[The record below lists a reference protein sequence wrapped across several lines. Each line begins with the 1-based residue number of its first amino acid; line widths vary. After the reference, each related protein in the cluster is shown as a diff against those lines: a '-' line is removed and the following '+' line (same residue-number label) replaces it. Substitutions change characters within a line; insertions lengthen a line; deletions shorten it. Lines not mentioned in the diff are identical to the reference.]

1 MKLASVILDI
11 PTQALD
17 APYTYSVPEAPA
29 EAGGYDVEV
38 GGAVL
43 VPFGPRQAV
52 GFIIGIEE
60 RAEGDWPA
68 GLDPAKLK
76 GIVRAV
82 SRPYFDE
89 EGAACAQWLSER
101 YIAPLSSCVRLFT
114 PPGGVPRMVRAQG
127 GYWRLEEP
135 TVGEVDDRWVVPG
148 PALADFEPRKNAMK
162 QASIA
167 AALERGELRVG
178 IAYTRGRA
186 ILPGILEAFAGVY
199 PNVRVILTEE
209 RNHTLQN
216 LLHEGRVDLAIA
228 RFQKPL
234 PGIEVQPFYTE
245 DTVLLVSRQLLQAC
259 GIDLAAHRAEIERG
273 DLRALRG
280 CPFVSGSAEDITGSL
295 ERDAFRRAGFVP
307 EVRAESSN
315 VETLLE
321 LCARGVGAC
330 FCPENLARLL
340 LAAQP
345 HGRLEMLR
353 MPDTMAYPIS
363 FGYAKRAYPWSVL
376 ADFIRIARAQYP
388 QPT

>member
-1 MKLASVILDI
+1 MNFSSFD
-11 PTQALD
+11 
-17 APYTYSVPEAPA
+17 
-29 EAGGYDVEV
+29 
-38 GGAVL
+38 
-43 VPFGPRQAV
+43 
-52 GFIIGIEE
+52 
-60 RAEGDWPA
+60 
-68 GLDPAKLK
+68 
-76 GIVRAV
+76 
-82 SRPYFDE
+82 YF
-89 EGAACAQWLSER
+89 L
-101 YIAPLSSCVRLFT
+101 
-114 PPGGVPRMVRAQG
+114 
-127 GYWRLEEP
+127 
-135 TVGEVDDRWVVPG
+135 
-148 PALADFEPRKNAMK
+148 ALARERSYTRAADVLHITQQSLSA
-162 QASIA
+162 AIA
-167 AALERGELRVG
+167 ALKRELGCPLVVRRTPLELTYAGRVFLQYAERFHQTRDEMQRTFCDIAENQRGELRVG

-186 ILPGILEAFAGVY
+186 ILLGILEAFAGVY

-245 DTVLLVSRQLLQAC
+245 DTVLLVSRQLLQTC
-259 GIDLAAHRAEIERG
+259 GIDLAAHRTEIERG
-273 DLRALRG
+273 DLRSLRG

-321 LCARGVGAC
+321 LCARSVGAC

-340 LAAQP
+340 LAAHP

-388 QPT
+388 QPA

>member
-1 MKLASVILDI
+1 MNFSSFD
-11 PTQALD
+11 
-17 APYTYSVPEAPA
+17 
-29 EAGGYDVEV
+29 
-38 GGAVL
+38 
-43 VPFGPRQAV
+43 
-52 GFIIGIEE
+52 
-60 RAEGDWPA
+60 
-68 GLDPAKLK
+68 
-76 GIVRAV
+76 
-82 SRPYFDE
+82 YF
-89 EGAACAQWLSER
+89 L
-101 YIAPLSSCVRLFT
+101 
-114 PPGGVPRMVRAQG
+114 
-127 GYWRLEEP
+127 
-135 TVGEVDDRWVVPG
+135 
-148 PALADFEPRKNAMK
+148 ALARERSYTRAADVLHITQQSLSA
-162 QASIA
+162 AI
-167 AALERGELRVG
+167 AALERELGCPLVVRRTPLELTYAGRVFLQYAERFHQTRDEMQRTFCDIAENQRGELRVG

-245 DTVLLVSRQLLQAC
+245 DTVLLVSRQLLQTC
-259 GIDLAAHRAEIERG
+259 GIDLAAHRTEIARG
-273 DLRALRG
+273 DLRSLRG

>member
-1 MKLASVILDI
+1 MNFSSFD
-11 PTQALD
+11 
-17 APYTYSVPEAPA
+17 
-29 EAGGYDVEV
+29 
-38 GGAVL
+38 
-43 VPFGPRQAV
+43 
-52 GFIIGIEE
+52 
-60 RAEGDWPA
+60 
-68 GLDPAKLK
+68 
-76 GIVRAV
+76 
-82 SRPYFDE
+82 YF
-89 EGAACAQWLSER
+89 L
-101 YIAPLSSCVRLFT
+101 
-114 PPGGVPRMVRAQG
+114 
-127 GYWRLEEP
+127 
-135 TVGEVDDRWVVPG
+135 
-148 PALADFEPRKNAMK
+148 ALARERSYTRAADVLHITQQSLSA
-162 QASIA
+162 AI
-167 AALERGELRVG
+167 AALERELGCPLVVRRTPLELTYTGRVFLQYAERFHQTRDEMQHTFCDIAENQRGELHVG

-245 DTVLLVSRQLLQAC
+245 DTVLLVSRQLLQTC
-259 GIDLAAHRAEIERG
+259 GIDLAAHRTEIERG
-273 DLRALRG
+273 DLRSLRG

-330 FCPENLARLL
+330 FYPENLARLL

-363 FGYAKRAYPWSVL
+363 FGYTKRAYPWSVL

>member
-1 MKLASVILDI
+1 
-11 PTQALD
+11 
-17 APYTYSVPEAPA
+17 
-29 EAGGYDVEV
+29 
-38 GGAVL
+38 
-43 VPFGPRQAV
+43 
-52 GFIIGIEE
+52 
-60 RAEGDWPA
+60 
-68 GLDPAKLK
+68 
-76 GIVRAV
+76 
-82 SRPYFDE
+82 
-89 EGAACAQWLSER
+89 
-101 YIAPLSSCVRLFT
+101 
-114 PPGGVPRMVRAQG
+114 MVR
-127 GYWRLEEP
+127 RTPLELTYAGRVFLQYAERFHQ
-135 TVGEVDDRWVVPG
+135 TCDEMQRTFCD
-148 PALADFEPRKNAMK
+148 
-162 QASIA
+162 IA
-167 AALERGELRVG
+167 ENQRGELRVG

-245 DTVLLVSRQLLQAC
+245 DTVLLVSRQLLQTC
-259 GIDLAAHRAEIERG
+259 GIDLAAHRTEIERG
-273 DLRALRG
+273 DLRSLRG

-353 MPDTMAYPIS
+353 MPDMMAYPIS
-363 FGYAKRAYPWSVL
+363 FGYAKRAYSWSVL

-388 QPT
+388 QPA

>member
-1 MKLASVILDI
+1 MNFSSFD
-11 PTQALD
+11 
-17 APYTYSVPEAPA
+17 
-29 EAGGYDVEV
+29 
-38 GGAVL
+38 
-43 VPFGPRQAV
+43 
-52 GFIIGIEE
+52 
-60 RAEGDWPA
+60 
-68 GLDPAKLK
+68 
-76 GIVRAV
+76 
-82 SRPYFDE
+82 YF
-89 EGAACAQWLSER
+89 L
-101 YIAPLSSCVRLFT
+101 
-114 PPGGVPRMVRAQG
+114 
-127 GYWRLEEP
+127 
-135 TVGEVDDRWVVPG
+135 
-148 PALADFEPRKNAMK
+148 ALARERSYTRAADALHIT
-162 QASIA
+162 QQSLSAAI
-167 AALERGELRVG
+167 AALERELGCPLVVRRTPLELTYAGRVFLQYAERFHQTRDEMQRTFCDIAENQRGELHVG

-245 DTVLLVSRQLLQAC
+245 DTVLLVSRQLLQTC
-259 GIDLAAHRAEIERG
+259 GIDLAAHRTEIERG

-340 LAAQP
+340 LAAQL